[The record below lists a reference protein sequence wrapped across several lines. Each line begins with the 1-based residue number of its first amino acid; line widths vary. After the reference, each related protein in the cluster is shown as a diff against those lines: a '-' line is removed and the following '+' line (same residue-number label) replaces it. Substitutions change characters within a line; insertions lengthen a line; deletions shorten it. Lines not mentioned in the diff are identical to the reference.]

1 MKTEEFLQEKFR
13 RYYSETEMRLPPR
26 FTRREYGFMF
36 FGNSMMLR
44 HTAFTSAHAFKK
56 FIVDRTP
63 AHIFYSAAYYNR
75 PDEKRME
82 DKMWRGADL
91 IFDLDA
97 DHLSLPQQC
106 TYEMMLGM
114 VKEETK
120 KLVED
125 FLVRDFGF
133 EDMEI
138 VFSGSRGYHIHIY
151 DGKVLSLDSRGRRE
165 IMDYIT
171 GNGMNTEILLGKD
184 SYVIPSVNEPGWYG
198 RIGRAVRDYAASLLA
213 IDRDSA
219 IKELKEIKG
228 IGNVKAEKVYAGLK
242 KMQSNPKAINAL
254 PKEFTDY
261 VIKKISIE
269 SSRGEA
275 DEPVTSD
282 IRRLIRLPTSL
293 HGKTGLVVKPLTLE
307 EFDSFD
313 PLQDAIAFGDSEVEV
328 QVLKP
333 FSMRIKDFSAE
344 ASEGRIVM
352 PEYAAVF
359 ACARGFC
366 GSL

>member
-1 MKTEEFLQEKFR
+1 
-13 RYYSETEMRLPPR
+13 
-26 FTRREYGFMF
+26 
-36 FGNSMMLR
+36 
-44 HTAFTSAHAFKK
+44 
-56 FIVDRTP
+56 
-63 AHIFYSAAYYNR
+63 
-75 PDEKRME
+75 
-82 DKMWRGADL
+82 
-91 IFDLDA
+91 
-97 DHLSLPQQC
+97 
-106 TYEMMLGM
+106 
-114 VKEETK
+114 
-120 KLVED
+120 
-125 FLVRDFGF
+125 
-133 EDMEI
+133 
-138 VFSGSRGYHIHIY
+138 
-151 DGKVLSLDSRGRRE
+151 
-165 IMDYIT
+165 
-171 GNGMNTEILLGKD
+171 
-184 SYVIPSVNEPGWYG
+184 
-198 RIGRAVRDYAASLLA
+198 
-213 IDRDSA
+213 
-219 IKELKEIKG
+219 
-228 IGNVKAEKVYAGLK
+228 VKAEKVYDGLK

-261 VIKKISIE
+261 VIKNISIE

-344 ASEGRIVM
+344 AGEGRIVM